1 MRVLGKNKI
10 LKVKRKNI
18 GNRKLCNAID
28 ELIADLERFEPD
40 KQSINDIRKDADC
53 VHRDGFY
60 FFDINIH
67 RTLVMIEFDE
77 NGEVTIVWVGTH
89 QDYETTFKNNKDT
102 IEKWLRSKG
111 YIE

>member
-1 MRVLGKNKI
+1 
-10 LKVKRKNI
+10 
-18 GNRKLCNAID
+18 
-28 ELIADLERFEPD
+28 
-40 KQSINDIRKDADC
+40 
-53 VHRDGFY
+53 
-60 FFDINIH
+60 
-67 RTLVMIEFDE
+67 MIEFDE

>member
-40 KQSINDIRKDADC
+40 KQSLNDIRKDADC
-53 VHRDGFY
+53 VHSDGFY

-67 RTLVMIEFDE
+67 RTLVMIEFDD